1 MVGDRLMNP
10 AHLDLKRC
18 IATVTESL
26 MHRSVSV
33 IANHDAVAEEVYL
46 TFSTDRSGKIPKR
59 VTLDSDMCEAVCYP
73 MFFPYAESGWST
85 TYSDI
90 LGFQDYMC
98 CRILMPELNLYDPFE
113 YGPEGLI
120 LAVPNKTMTRT
131 LNTNR
136 FQLLAR
142 LKSYYMVEQFSR

>member
-1 MVGDRLMNP
+1 MNP
-10 AHLDLKRC
+10 VHSDLKRC
-18 IATVTESL
+18 IATVNESL

-33 IANHDAVAEEVYL
+33 IANHDAVAEEIYL
-46 TFSTDRSGKIPKR
+46 TYTTDRSGKIPR
-59 VTLDSDMCEAVCYP
+59 QVTLDSDMCEAVCYP
-73 MFFPYAESGWST
+73 MFFPFAESGWST

-131 LNTNR
+131 LSTNR

-142 LKSYYMVEQFSR
+142 LKSYYIVEQFSR